1 MDGVGLD
8 AECFAGETAVI
19 NSKVPLQQLGW
30 GVALQLSVIC
40 EWSGGTIAPPWP
52 VGLCCS
58 SRNDSLPCSSVGIL
72 NLGLPSCSTATST
85 IFLGSFPPLICGG
98 DRC

>member
-30 GVALQLSVIC
+30 GVAFQLSVIC
-40 EWSGGTIAPPWP
+40 EWSGGTIAPPRP
-52 VGLCCS
+52 GTILCHV
-58 SRNDSLPCSSVGIL
+58 RL
-72 NLGLPSCSTATST
+72 
-85 IFLGSFPPLICGG
+85 
-98 DRC
+98 